1 MKRADA
7 MAQLPRDLPDG
18 RAGQALALA
27 ISAALLALVGFGV
40 IRPGLAWYR
49 GLSTRVATVSTLLA
63 HERRLV
69 AELPALRRMAAR
81 GRPGAGRDAYLPGGS
96 AAIAGARLQGAV
108 QSLAATHR
116 IGLDSAE
123 LLPPVS
129 LGSVE
134 RIRLRI
140 SMTATYP
147 ALIGFLDALGAATPR
162 MLVNRLDL
170 HATGAPTTGADLP
183 LHASFTVSGFRI
195 AKAAR

>member
-7 MAQLPRDLPDG
+7 MTRLPRDLPEG

-27 ISAALLALVGFGV
+27 ISAALLALVGFGI

-49 GLSTRVATVSTLLA
+49 DLRARVTASRTLLA
-63 HERRLV
+63 HERMLV
-69 AELPALRRMAAR
+69 ANLPSLRRLATQ
-81 GRPGAGRDAYLPGGS
+81 GRPGAGRDTYLPGGS
-96 AAIAGARLQGAV
+96 ASIAGARLQGAV

-129 LGSVE
+129 LGGVE
-134 RIRLRI
+134 RVRLRI
-140 SMTATYP
+140 SMTASYP
-147 ALIGFLDALGAATPR
+147 ALIGFLDALGAASPR

-170 HATGAPTTGADLP
+170 HATGVPAAGAALP

>member
-1 MKRADA
+1 MKRTDA
-7 MAQLPRDLPDG
+7 LAQLPRDLPEG

-49 GLSTRVATVSTLLA
+49 GLSARVAATSTLLA
-63 HERRLV
+63 HERLFV
-69 AELPALRRMAAR
+69 AELPVLRRKAAQ

-123 LLPPVS
+123 LLPPAS

-140 SMTATYP
+140 SMTASYP
-147 ALIGFLDALGAATPR
+147 ALVGFLDAIGAATPR

-170 HATGAPTTGADLP
+170 HATGVPAATNDLP

-195 AKAAR
+195 AKGAP